1 MPGPASSQNDWFAA
15 ANTATRALYQR
26 RRRTFPGTVA
36 TAANAAGGSGV
47 PGGGGGGGGGD
58 HGGGGVAVPGG
69 YGGYGHILNN
79 EVSQG
84 AIPASATAAGG
95 AVSAA
100 TAAISAPPVA
110 SPAATTLSGL
120 AGALYA
126 LRRRRPRRGFAR
138 GPMLAALLLGSVLY
152 AGIIARAITG
162 PAAPGQAEGAPL
174 IAPGAKLKLTA
185 APAGYALA
193 SWPDSLAI
201 ATGRT
206 SGAIAADGKAFAAV
220 DGSTATAYEP
230 AAAAGVPGSLVVLIG
245 TRPNGQRVGV
255 IIRPGVGTAAP
266 WVWYSMKNGTFTQ
279 GAAVTEAEKLAID
292 NATKGVLP

>member
-15 ANTATRALYQR
+15 ASNATRALYQR

-36 TAANAAGGSGV
+36 TAANAAGGAGV

-69 YGGYGHILNN
+69 QTGYGHILNN

-84 AIPASATAAGG
+84 GYIPASASAAGG

-126 LRRRRPRRGFAR
+126 LRRQGRRGFSR
-138 GPMLAALLLGSVLY
+138 GHVLVAVLVGSVLY

-162 PAAPGQAEGAPL
+162 PGQPEGAPL

-193 SWPDSLAI
+193 SWPDSLAV

-206 SGAIAADGKAFAAV
+206 SGSIAADGKAFAAG

-230 AAAAGVPGSLVVLIG
+230 ASAAGVPGSLVVLIG

-266 WVWYSMKNGTFTQ
+266 WVWYTMKSGTFTQ

-292 NATKGVLP
+292 NATKGILP